1 MLSKHRSTVSTY
13 QNSIFKIGI
22 CMYPQYICSQLH
34 IVSVKTIQNLIYY
47 IKPVNNT
54 IDFILFISET
64 NKIIKLINY
73 YDINYV
79 AYIM

>member
-1 MLSKHRSTVSTY
+1 
-13 QNSIFKIGI
+13 
-22 CMYPQYICSQLH
+22 MYLQYICSQLH

-54 IDFILFISET
+54 TIDFILFISET

-79 AYIM
+79 VYIM